1 MSGNANRN
9 KRLIRIGTRGSRLAL
24 AQAKLVCQLLAST
37 HGIPQDRMEVVPIT
51 TSGDRE
57 QGRPLHDIGGKG
69 LFCKEIEALLSNG
82 EIDLAVHS
90 LKDMPAMQPEGLI
103 IDCVIKRGD
112 PRDALVS
119 LKHMCIE
126 EIPSGSLVGTSS
138 TRRRAQLLH
147 LNPAVRTTGLRGN
160 VGTRLRKLKDGEVEA
175 TFLSLEGL
183 NRLGL
188 ADWRAKP
195 ISPETFIPAPGQAAI
210 CVERRTDDRFAAGL
224 LAVINDEPSKIQCTA
239 ERAFLREIGGD
250 CTTPL
255 GGLATVSGASLTLVG
270 ELLQLD
276 GSFRARE
283 TESGDRTSP
292 EDLGKRL
299 AERISREYERIARN

>member
-1 MSGNANRN
+1 MSGNAFRD
-9 KRLIRIGTRGSRLAL
+9 KRQFRVGTRGSLLAL
-24 AQAKLVCQLLAST
+24 AQAKIVCQLLAST
-37 HGIPQDRMEVVPIT
+37 HGIPLERMEVVPVT

-57 QGRPLHDIGGKG
+57 QGRPLHEIGGKG
-69 LFCKEIEALLSNG
+69 LFCKEIETHLANG

-90 LKDMPAMQPEGLI
+90 LKDMPAEQPEGLI

-119 LKHMCIE
+119 LKHTSIE
-126 EIPSGSLVGTSS
+126 EIPAGSLVGTSS
-138 TRRRAQLLH
+138 TRRRAQMLH

-160 VGTRLRKLKDGEVEA
+160 VGTRLQKLEDGEVEA

-188 ADWRAKP
+188 ADWRSSP
-195 ISPETFIPAPGQAAI
+195 IWTGTFMPAPGQAAI
-210 CVERRTDDRFAAGL
+210 CVERRMDDQFVASL
-224 LAVINDEPSKIQCTA
+224 LAVINDEPSQVQCSA

-250 CTTPL
+250 CTTPI

-270 ELLQLD
+270 ELLHPD
-276 GSFRARE
+276 GNFRARD
-283 TESGDRTSP
+283 TASGARTSP

-299 AERISREYERIARN
+299 AERVSREYERIARN